1 MAEARAAAF
10 QEQKGT
16 PGDTAPQDESWSF
29 GSVPKGPERGSDSG
43 TALLFSVKTITVLHI

>member
-1 MAEARAAAF
+1 MAQARAAAF